1 MKFKERSNLHNMKV
15 QGVASSADVEAGKMY
30 PCNLA
35 KIINEGLYIK
45 QQIFSVNETAFYW
58 KKTPSRTFIS
68 TEEKAMPGFK
78 ASKDKLTL
86 VGANAAGD

>member
-45 QQIFSVNETAFYW
+45 QQIFSVNETVLYQ
-58 KKTPSRTFIS
+58 KKMLSRTFI
-68 TEEKAMPGFK
+68 ARNQIL
-78 ASKDKLTL
+78 ASKLQQTW
-86 VGANAAGD
+86 